1 MSPRRTLS
9 PVIWPLILKSFD
21 IVQDIKPGGTF
32 LLNCPWN
39 LQELEEH
46 LPAAAKRYLAQNH
59 IRVYTC
65 DATHKAIELGMG
77 NRSNTILQAAFFKLA
92 KVIPVEEAVQHMR
105 TPL

>member
-1 MSPRRTLS
+1 MYKRQNQIKASYYVTKADFVACHLAS
-9 PVIWPLILKSFD
+9 YIEKFD

-65 DATHKAIELGMG
+65 CLLYTSGIVRPGPKTLCGG
-77 NRSNTILQAAFFKLA
+77 
-92 KVIPVEEAVQHMR
+92 
-105 TPL
+105 TPWSGREDHS